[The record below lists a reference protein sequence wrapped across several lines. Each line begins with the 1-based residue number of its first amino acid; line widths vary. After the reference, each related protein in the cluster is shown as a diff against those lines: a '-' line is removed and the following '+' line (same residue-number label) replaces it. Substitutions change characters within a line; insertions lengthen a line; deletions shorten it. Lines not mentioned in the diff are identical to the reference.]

1 MLKIKIPFIDNSSHG
16 YGKVS
21 YYDLKGFGI
30 DLKNFSSFSFYNS
43 KNACVYL
50 EEDCD
55 LPKFI
60 KLLEDKKIYQ
70 QSIKRGET
78 QYKKSLTTTNK
89 NLKLLDDVMLFQKQE
104 SELKKWFISIKKN

>member
-1 MLKIKIPFIDNSSHG
+1 MPIPVIQGLTNNEKTF
-16 YGKVS
+16 Y
-21 YYDLKGFGI
+21 L
-30 DLKNFSSFSFYNS
+30 SFR
-43 KNACVYL
+43 K
-50 EEDCD
+50 
-55 LPKFI
+55 

-104 SELKKWFISIKKN
+104 SELKK